1 MFQEET
7 GLDVKDV
14 LRNQRI
20 LCLWESVYPYILS
33 MGQPKRHHVVVYL
46 HLSLNTAAMEL
57 RNTMILDPEEVD
69 AAMWLDPTLASLVAE
84 DKVPD
89 TCPPEIQIMCVDKT
103 GHMSTK
109 WIAASVM
116 TNAVS
121 IDNLR
126 ARVNLNIHFFQAPT
140 QGEDIERVSTGTR
153 YALAQWLKTKKSDI

>member
-14 LRNQRI
+14 LRSQRV

-57 RNTMILDPEEVD
+57 RNKMMLDPEEVD
-69 AAMWLDPTLASLVAE
+69 AAMWLDSSLARLVAE

-89 TCPPEIQIMCVDKT
+89 LCPPEIQTMCVDKT
-103 GHMSTK
+103 GLMSTK
-109 WIAASVM
+109 WIPASVM
-116 TNAVS
+116 TNAVKHLYL
-121 IDNLR
+121 DRN
-126 ARVNLNIHFFQAPT
+126 Q
-140 QGEDIERVSTGTR
+140 
-153 YALAQWLKTKKSDI
+153 